1 MAGPRRVRRFWL
13 ALHRWLG
20 FAILLFVVVAG
31 VTGSAIAFWRG
42 LDAWLNPDWYR
53 VAPEGERLS
62 LTELSANVVA
72 GHPERKIHGLI
83 LPDRP
88 DASLVVLLAADP
100 QDMDELFMDPY
111 TGSVLGVRDTD
122 VLSVDREHLL
132 PFLYR
137 LHYSLHLGRVGEY
150 LLGIAALLWLAVSVA
165 GYWLAWPRGKKP
177 GKWRKALSVKTS
189 AGTPRFLFD
198 LHRAGGL
205 LFGVVLIVVAWTGLW
220 WNMDYAVQ
228 PAVDRFLTTTP
239 RYPDI
244 HVATSVAGDIGPDRA
259 MALAESARPKGSVYY
274 IRPLADKQLYSV
286 AMKQPGE
293 ADLYGR
299 TTVYVTMDGQIAH
312 ISGPAA
318 NKPGD
323 SYAQW
328 QLPLHTGQ
336 FLGLPGR
343 VLWLVAGLTPLL
355 LAITGTTLWLRKR
368 HFRLEKRGRN

>member
-1 MAGPRRVRRFWL
+1 MSVVKSRRTRRFWL
-13 ALHRWLG
+13 GAHRWLG
-20 FAILLFVVVAG
+20 LIILLFVVVAG

-42 LDAWLNPDWYR
+42 LDAWLNPGWYR

-62 LTELSANVVA
+62 LTELSARVVD
-72 GHPERKIHGLI
+72 GRPERKIHGLI

-88 DASLVVLLAADP
+88 EAGLVVLLAADP
-100 QDMDELFMDPY
+100 QGMDELFMDPY
-111 TGSVLGVRDTD
+111 TGSILGLRDTD
-122 VLSVDREHLL
+122 ALSLDREHLL

-137 LHYSLHLGRVGEY
+137 LHYSLQLGRFGEY
-150 LLGIAALLWLAVSVA
+150 VLGIAALLWLGVSVS

-177 GKWRKALSVKTS
+177 RKWRKVLTVKAS
-189 AGTPRFLFD
+189 AGAPRLLFD

-205 LFGVVLIVVAWTGLW
+205 LFGAILIVVAWTGLW
-220 WNMDYAVQ
+220 WNMDYAVR
-228 PAVDRFLTTTP
+228 PAVDRLLTATP
-239 RYPDI
+239 WYPDI
-244 HVATSVAGDIGPDRA
+244 HAKTPIADDIGPDRA
-259 MALAESARPKGSVYY
+259 MALAQSARPMGTIYY

-299 TTVYVTMDGQIAH
+299 TTVYVTMAGQIVH
-312 ISGPAA
+312 ISEPAA

-343 VLWLVAGLTPLL
+343 VLWLVAGLIPLL
-355 LAITGTTLWLRKR
+355 LGVTGTVLWLRKT
-368 HFRLEKRGRN
+368 FFKP